1 MKAKLTA
8 TLIVLLLIGV
18 FVSIAL
24 DSKLA
29 VYLSVLT
36 VGLALALQKYVAS
49 FFGYFVITSS
59 KMLQVGDRIRI
70 NNIKGDVRHVGLF
83 HLVLDEVGEDEKLGG
98 ELTGKIMHVPNLIV
112 LDQPVLNYSKGFTR
126 VGSNAAKSTPCE
138 YVFDEIRIPI
148 SVSSNVRRAARLLE
162 EIIQVED
169 EPYVR
174 DARVSFKDRYP
185 TFLQEA
191 DGTKRILIH
200 IEAGKVWIKG
210 KFVAPFRARNE
221 LRSRI
226 YLKFLE
232 HTGKDSDINLA

>member
-8 TLIVLLLIGV
+8 ALIVLLVIGV

-36 VGLALALQKYVAS
+36 IGLALALQKYVAS
-49 FFGYFVITSS
+49 FFGYFVITAS

-70 NNIKGDVRHVGLF
+70 TNIKGDVRHIGLF

-98 ELTGKIMHVPNLIV
+98 ELTGRIMHVPNLVV
-112 LDQPVLNYSKGFTR
+112 LDQPVLNYSKGFIR
-126 VGSNAAKSTPCE
+126 VGSVGSKSTPCE
-138 YVFDEIRIPI
+138 YVFDEIRIPV
-148 SVSSNVRRAARLLE
+148 SVLSNVRRAAKLLE
-162 EIIQVED
+162 EIIQTED
-169 EPYVR
+169 EPYIR
-174 DARVSFKDRYP
+174 DARIAFKNRYP

-191 DGTKRILIH
+191 DAAKRTLVH